1 MPSWFD
7 DEVAALAHRTC
18 ARRGE
23 EKLILFYG
31 SSTFTLWSDIEA
43 HFPAHNVLNHGFG
56 GATLSDCLEYF
67 DRLVTPFRPAAIV
80 LYAGDNDLDN
90 GTSPEGIIDLLES
103 FLARKRACLGA
114 VPLGYVSIKV
124 SRQRLHF
131 MHTIGY
137 TNTLAERL
145 LADAEDAAFVDFT
158 RRLTGRGYHPWQDY
172 FTHDPLHM
180 NPAGYRV
187 LGKTIAEYIGRL
199 EGGSGPL
206 SVRAGAQP
214 PRWADA
220 GAGGNGAS

>member
-7 DEVAALAHRTC
+7 EEVAALAHRTR
-18 ARRGE
+18 ARQGE
-23 EKLILFYG
+23 DKLILFYG
-31 SSTFTLWSDIEA
+31 SSTFTLWSDIET

-56 GATLSDCLEYF
+56 GATLGDCLEYF
-67 DRLVTPFRPAAIV
+67 DRLVTPFRPSAIV

-90 GTSPEGIIDLLES
+90 GASPEAVIALLKGL
-103 FLARKRACLGA
+103 LARKRACLGA

-137 TNTLAERL
+137 TNKLAERL

-158 RRLTGRGYHPWQDY
+158 RRLTGRGYHRWQDY

-187 LGKTIAEYIGRL
+187 LGKTIDEYIGRL
-199 EGGSGPL
+199 EADYGPL
-206 SVRAGAQP
+206 SVRSTAALP
-214 PRWADA
+214 KWAA
-220 GAGGNGAS
+220 PLEGGNGDS

>member
-7 DEVAALAHRTC
+7 EEVAALAHRTR
-18 ARRGE
+18 ARQGE
-23 EKLILFYG
+23 DKLILFCG

-56 GATLSDCLEYF
+56 GATLGDCLEYF
-67 DRLVTPFRPAAIV
+67 DRLVTPFRPSAIV

-90 GTSPEGIIDLLES
+90 GASPEAVIALLEG

-137 TNTLAERL
+137 TNKLAERL

-158 RRLTGRGYHPWQDY
+158 RRLTGRGYRLWQDY

-199 EGGSGPL
+199 ERDHGPL
-206 SVRAGAQP
+206 SVRATAALP
-214 PRWADA
+214 KWAAPVED
-220 GAGGNGAS
+220 GNGDS

>member
-7 DEVAALAHRTC
+7 DEVAALAHRTR
-18 ARRGE
+18 ARQGE
-23 EKLILFYG
+23 DKLILFYG

-56 GATLSDCLEYF
+56 GATLGDCLEYF
-67 DRLVTPFRPAAIV
+67 DRLVTPFRPSAIV

-90 GTSPEGIIDLLES
+90 GASPEAVIALLKGL
-103 FLARKRACLGA
+103 LARKRACLGA

-137 TNTLAERL
+137 TNKLAERL

-158 RRLTGRGYHPWQDY
+158 RRLTGRGYHLWQDY

-187 LGKTIAEYIGRL
+187 LGKTIDEYIGRL
-199 EGGSGPL
+199 EANYGPL
-206 SVRAGAQP
+206 SVRATAALP
-214 PRWADA
+214 KWAA
-220 GAGGNGAS
+220 PLEGGNGAS

>member
-7 DEVAALAHRTC
+7 DEVAALAHRTR
-18 ARRGE
+18 ARQGE
-23 EKLILFYG
+23 DKLILFYG

-56 GATLSDCLEYF
+56 GATLADCLEYF
-67 DRLVTPFRPAAIV
+67 DRLVTPFRPSAIV

-90 GTSPEGIIDLLES
+90 GASPEAVIALLKR

-137 TNTLAERL
+137 TNKLADRL

-199 EGGSGPL
+199 ERDHRPL
-206 SVRAGAQP
+206 SARATGVLP
-214 PRWADA
+214 KWAVPLE
-220 GAGGNGAS
+220 GGNGDS